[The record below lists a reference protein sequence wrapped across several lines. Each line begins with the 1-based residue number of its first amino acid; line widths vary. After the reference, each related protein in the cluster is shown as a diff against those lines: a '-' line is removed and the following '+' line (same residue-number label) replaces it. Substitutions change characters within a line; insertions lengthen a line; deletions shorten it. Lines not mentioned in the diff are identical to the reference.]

1 MQDGLMQDQGKKKRV
16 FEEFQDSDL
25 SDDQNNKIQQLLTND
40 PNNTKGGETDQFGN
54 KQGPGGEDN
63 ETMDPEKLA
72 REEYMRKLMSFR
84 RDELVLNEESD
95 GDDDADSVDS
105 ERNNQKAVKDK
116 NLQGVEDAYELV
128 EKIEGK
134 MVMIG
139 NVIRGMDKRM
149 SYNLRLM
156 GSIIMPTPE
165 QSQQLEQDMKNAE
178 D

>member
-1 MQDGLMQDQGKKKRV
+1 MQDGIMQDQGKKKKV
-16 FEEFQDSDL
+16 FEDFQDSDL
-25 SDDQNNKIQQLLTND
+25 SDDQNFQIQQLLTND

-54 KQGPGGEDN
+54 KQEGVVDN

-72 REEYMRKLMSFR
+72 RDEYMRKLMSVR

-105 ERNNQKAVKDK
+105 ESNQQKAVKDK

-165 QSQQLEQDMKNAE
+165 QNE
-178 D
+178 